1 MKKAAVLFL
10 LILIFTAARSQD
22 GVEVGYTTTDMG
34 AEFQWYPSGTIAG
47 LHVAFNSKIHHSVM
61 VKFAYNKADRK
72 DNGEKDNEK
81 GSGWGGGIGYRYYF
95 KPHPY
100 KFFIGAKTDIWRM
113 KIDWVEGAQTGET
126 RTWALQPTFE
136 IGYTF
141 IINDQAFI
149 TPSISNGAQINMKTE
164 GDKVGQGFITLI
176 GISAGFRL

>member
-1 MKKAAVLFL
+1 MKKAAILFL
-10 LILIFTAARSQD
+10 LVLFFHASRSQD
-22 GVEVGYTTTDMG
+22 VEVGYSTTDIG
-34 AEFQWYPSGTIAG
+34 AEFQWYPSGTISG
-47 LHVAFNSKIHHSVM
+47 LHLAFNSKIHHSVL
-61 VKFAYNKADRK
+61 VKFGYNKTDRK

-81 GSGWGGGIGYRYYF
+81 GSGWGGTLGYRYYF
-95 KPHPY
+95 RPFPH

-113 KIDWVEGAQTGET
+113 KIDWVQGAQTGES
-126 RTWALQPTFE
+126 RTWTLQPAFE

-149 TPSISNGAQINMKTE
+149 TPSISNGVQINIKTE